1 MGPRTTGFCLGTLTC
16 TLIGGYFVQQQVYKK
31 IDLSEK
37 RFESYEKEIQLLQQ
51 RMDVV
56 QRGFTLLKKVQ

>member
-1 MGPRTTGFCLGTLTC
+1 MGPRTTGFFFGTLMC
-16 TLIGGYFVQQQVYKK
+16 TLIGGYFVQQQVNKK
-31 IDLSEK
+31 IELSEK
-37 RFESYEKEIQLLQQ
+37 HFESYEKDIHLLQQ